1 MQGSEQNFRIL
12 KVSKLLKLHKML
24 YTFPINLSIRY
35 LRLSKP
41 RSKLSKYANLFSQLV
56 TTSKAFKK
64 LQGCISYVIQNW
76 VGRFVQSGDI
86 SDMAKTSGMIESLFG
101 LVRGWRWHHTA
112 VCNSGTLLYA
122 LKRVNTISSCLR
134 LVDIKINLEF
144 PRIICHLIFLG
155 VSIIKRCFCSM

>member
-1 MQGSEQNFRIL
+1 MQGSKQNFRIL
-12 KVSKLLKLHKML
+12 EVSKLLKLHKML

-35 LRLSKP
+35 LSLSKP
-41 RSKLSKYANLFSQLV
+41 RSKLSKYANLFNLLL

-64 LQGCISYVIQNW
+64 LQGCINYVIQNW
-76 VGRFVQSGDI
+76 VGGVVQSGDI

-112 VCNSGTLLYA
+112 VCNSGILYA

-134 LVDIKINLEF
+134 LVDVKINLEF
-144 PRIICHLIFLG
+144 PEKHLLFDFFE
-155 VSIIKRCFCSM
+155 V